1 MKEAEKERERERK
14 RKKGRQKKRKCML
27 RVAFPKMANN
37 ALKEI
42 SAVGIYL
49 IQIRYSFIGL

>member
-1 MKEAEKERERERK
+1 
-14 RKKGRQKKRKCML
+14 ML
-27 RVAFPKMANN
+27 RVAFPKLANN